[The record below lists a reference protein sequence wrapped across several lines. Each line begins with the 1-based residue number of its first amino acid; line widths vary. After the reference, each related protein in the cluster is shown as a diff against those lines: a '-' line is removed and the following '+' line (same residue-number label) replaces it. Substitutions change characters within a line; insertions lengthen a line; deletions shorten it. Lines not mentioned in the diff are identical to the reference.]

1 MFSNSISAKDDLTGI
16 TLECSIY
23 DSLYEYI
30 EFLSGTNV
38 TMWKYIPS
46 RFVYFESNDFYK
58 ATPKHVQFYYDKNL
72 GVNNKYPSELNRETL
87 EYGSYKCKVIEPMNI
102 KQFLIDKIVFLIFE
116 YIRKCEGLLHFGKG
130 ICHFSDR
137 TFDIFTAVTRTS

>member
-72 GVNNKYPSELNRETL
+72 SVNNKYPSELNRETL

-102 KQFLIDKIVFLIFE
+102 KQFLIDKIKKDELEQKKKNKI
-116 YIRKCEGLLHFGKG
+116 
-130 ICHFSDR
+130 
-137 TFDIFTAVTRTS
+137 